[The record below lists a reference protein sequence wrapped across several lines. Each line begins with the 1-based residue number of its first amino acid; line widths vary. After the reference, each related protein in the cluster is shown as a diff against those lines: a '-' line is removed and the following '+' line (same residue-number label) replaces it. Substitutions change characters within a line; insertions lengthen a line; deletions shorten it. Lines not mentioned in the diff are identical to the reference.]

1 MCTLIVGN
9 RYHQKSVHFT
19 TLKLPG
25 HMVSKYKE
33 EEEKIFEIWYVQ
45 QSNEESLSFFF

>member
-19 TLKLPG
+19 ILKLTG
-25 HMVSKYKE
+25 HMVSEYKE
-33 EEEKIFEIWYVQ
+33 EENTYLKYDM
-45 QSNEESLSFFF
+45 SNNQMRNL